1 MLNRVT
7 VLISSLLLLGIV
19 NLPTL
24 RAQESVVPDLSGL
37 SVPAAAA
44 RLNAVGLSLG
54 VQSTL
59 PVPAEGGITLGTVGS
74 QSFEPGQLVGP
85 EASVDVGVYRNPNAS
100 VIYDDNDLTFLNRST
115 SWLSLNGVSFQGV
128 DGNAANFAA
137 VRWADGLRP
146 GQCTQV
152 WSVSRN
158 GPKGLDECSAIQNWL
173 WTGNSAEHFWLGSR
187 FQVVQNGQVK
197 ATCPVTFPGRCDF
210 YLEGGSSG
218 SETLE
223 YIYFAY
229 TAERLV
235 VLNPGSD
242 QWMNVDGFTLYNNYP
257 ANRGLAL
264 TLSDANLYSFKLS
277 VARLGQLA
285 PGQCIS
291 FTNSQPQSA
300 ETPQPCQ
307 VIAELAI
314 DPGLIF
320 WGAAFEFVSSVDGQ
334 RRSCPAGVPG
344 KLTVC
349 IMPR

>member
-7 VLISSLLLLGIV
+7 VLIFSLILV
-19 NLPTL
+19 SMVRLPTL
-24 RAQESVVPDLSGL
+24 RAQEMSVPDVRGL

-44 RLNAVGLSLG
+44 RLNAAGLALG
-54 VQSTL
+54 TQTTL
-59 PVPAEGGITLGTVGS
+59 PVPAEGGVTLGTVGS
-74 QSFEPGQLVGP
+74 QGFDPGQLVGA

-100 VIYDDNDLTFLNRST
+100 VIYDDNDLTLVNRST
-115 SWLSLNGVSFQGV
+115 GWLNLNGVSFQGM
-128 DGNAANFAA
+128 DGSAANFAA

-146 GQCTQV
+146 GQCAQV

-173 WTGNSAEHFWLGSR
+173 WTGNTAEHFWIGSR
-187 FQVVQNGQVK
+187 FQVIQNGRIQAECAVSQ
-197 ATCPVTFPGRCDF
+197 PGRCDF
-210 YLEGGSSG
+210 FLEGGSSTG
-218 SETLE
+218 DTLE

-235 VLNPGSD
+235 VLNPSSD
-242 QWMNVDGFTLYNNYP
+242 QWMNVEGFTLYNNYP
-257 ANRGLAL
+257 ENRGFPL
-264 TLSDANLYSFKLS
+264 TLSDANLYNFVLS

-291 FTNSQPQSA
+291 FTNQQPQAA

-307 VIAELAI
+307 VIAELGI
-314 DPGLIF
+314 GPGLIF

-334 RRSCPAGVPG
+334 RRSCPAGLPD